1 MRFRCPHT
9 LSFSLVSGMV
19 VYAALSSSLVWNAQ
33 IAHAE
38 TAQSHQQVQS
48 SATRDVLDKEP
59 AGNIVK
65 KEENDYSITYTR
77 TKDVA
82 VKNPFPSMI
91 SDEEIAKAFQ
101 HDSSIQ
107 KYFFTPDSNP
117 AKQIEI
123 ARNNI
128 PQDEPGTYTMYTVV
142 KNYSTSGLFN
152 KLYAQGYQ
160 TRNGLILKD
169 GSIYAGSKSTVTYTM
184 HPYSFEFNGLKLANN
199 ATKQTKIEL
208 QSRDHYLYYKIIFSS
223 KGTHIERLLT
233 NYGDE
238 TNTGGQPFSFFYYDT
253 TPQVSAQ
260 FHFVDDIAYRT
271 QTHQNN
277 ADAPLKERGNTD
289 EHPLLTEEDKQK
301 GFVISALP
309 HYAIRN
315 LSDLGKP
322 IATGLAHFMRNKN
335 NDVKYTVLSFKDD
348 PDAPKV
354 ENGRTTG
361 VFRPTFEQLTST
373 RIPGYVY
380 WDNDIDKPK
389 GGAFQN
395 NNDTKEN
402 PGNHYLSFAY
412 EMKDGKPFKRFDT
425 KHYYVTFRKVPTQ
438 IVVHQFK
445 KDAAT
450 NTTTPLTTGS
460 FDLYQR
466 VGNNDVLIKKNVP
479 LSKDFAKDTAPSFDS
494 VVSAMKAP
502 SALHKEGF
510 YQAHE
515 KLYLQPGSYFLRQT
529 QAGEGTPQLADIPFT
544 VSWQVKDGEKSD
556 LVKEPSTLKIVEI
569 DRDKLKPAPAPK
581 PPAPAPAPEPSPAP
595 SPKPGSD
602 APAPAPKPSIPSTP
616 TPPASDFVPA
626 PAPNRTT
633 NDPARTADTP
643 GTSAPQQA
651 FHRTMPSADVLPHT
665 SDALLT
671 ACIALT
677 TASLVG
683 SGVMIAVIS
692 LYIRKYQ

>member
-1 MRFRCPHT
+1 MDMRLRFSHT

-38 TAQSHQQVQS
+38 AAQSHQQAQS

-107 KYFFTPDSNP
+107 KYFFTSDYDTTHTPML
-117 AKQIEI
+117 IED
-123 ARNNI
+123 NI
-128 PQDEPGTYTMYTVV
+128 LKDEPGTYTIYTVV

-169 GSIYAGSKSTVTYTM
+169 GSVYAGSKATVEYTM
-184 HPYSFEFNGLKLANN
+184 HPYSFEFNGLELAHN
-199 ATKQTKIEL
+199 ATKRTCIEL
-208 QSRDHYLYYKIIFSS
+208 QSRDHLLYYKITFRND
-223 KGTHIERLLT
+223 GALNERVLT

-238 TNTGGQPFSFFYYDT
+238 TNTGGQSFSFFMYDA

-301 GFVISALP
+301 SFVISALP

-361 VFRPTFEQLTST
+361 VFRPTLEQLTST

-389 GGAFQN
+389 GGVFQN
-395 NNDTKEN
+395 NNDTREN

-466 VGNNDVLIKKNVP
+466 VGNNDVLIKKHVP
-479 LSKDFAKDTAPSFDS
+479 LSKDFSKDTAPSFDS
-494 VVSAMKAP
+494 VVSAMKTK
-502 SALHKEGF
+502 SALQKEGF
-510 YQAHE
+510 YQVQD
-515 KLYLQPGSYFLRQT
+515 KLYLQPGSYLLRQT
-529 QAGEGTPQLADIPFT
+529 QAGDGAPQLADIPFT

-569 DRDKLKPAPAPK
+569 DRDKLKPVPAPK
-581 PPAPAPAPEPSPAP
+581 PPAPAPTPEPSPAP
-595 SPKPGSD
+595 SPKPGSEI
-602 APAPAPKPSIPSTP
+602 PLPTPKPPI
-616 TPPASDFVPA
+616 PPASTPSAPEFVPA
-626 PAPNRTT
+626 PQRPTT
-633 NDPARTADTP
+633 DPVPTSDTP
-643 GTSAPQQA
+643 DESTPQQSL
-651 FHRTMPSADVLPHT
+651 HHPRLSTDVLPHT
-665 SDALLT
+665 SDALL
-671 ACIALT
+671 ASCIALT

-683 SGVMIAVIS
+683 SGVMIAAIS

>member
-1 MRFRCPHT
+1 MKLRFSHT

-19 VYAALSSSLVWNAQ
+19 VCAALSSSLVWNAQ
-33 IAHAE
+33 TAHAQTTE
-38 TAQSHQQVQS
+38 LHPQAQS

-107 KYFFTPDSNP
+107 KYFFTSDYDTTHTPML
-117 AKQIEI
+117 IED
-123 ARNNI
+123 NI
-128 PQDEPGTYTMYTVV
+128 LKDEPGTYTIYTVV

-169 GSIYAGSKSTVTYTM
+169 GSVYAGSKATVEYTM
-184 HPYSFEFNGLKLANN
+184 HPYSFEFNGLELAHN
-199 ATKQTKIEL
+199 ATKRTCIEL
-208 QSRDHYLYYKIIFSS
+208 QSRDHLLYYKITFRND
-223 KGTHIERLLT
+223 GALNERVLT

-238 TNTGGQPFSFFYYDT
+238 TNTGGQSFSFFMYDA

-301 GFVISALP
+301 SFVISALP

-361 VFRPTFEQLTST
+361 VFRPTLEQLTST

-389 GGAFQN
+389 GGVFQN
-395 NNDTKEN
+395 NNDTREN

-466 VGNNDVLIKKNVP
+466 VGNNDVLIKKHVP
-479 LSKDFAKDTAPSFDS
+479 LSKDFSKDTAPSFDS
-494 VVSAMKAP
+494 VVSAMKTK
-502 SALHKEGF
+502 SALQKEGF
-510 YQAHE
+510 YQVQD
-515 KLYLQPGSYFLRQT
+515 KLYLQPGSYLLRQT
-529 QAGEGTPQLADIPFT
+529 QAGDGAPQLADIPFT

-569 DRDKLKPAPAPK
+569 DRDKLKPVPAPK
-581 PPAPAPAPEPSPAP
+581 PPAPAPTPEPSPAP
-595 SPKPGSD
+595 SLKPGSEI
-602 APAPAPKPSIPSTP
+602 PLPTPKPPI
-616 TPPASDFVPA
+616 PPASTPSAPEFVPA
-626 PAPNRTT
+626 PQRPTT
-633 NDPARTADTP
+633 DPVPTSDTP
-643 GTSAPQQA
+643 DESTPQQSL
-651 FHRTMPSADVLPHT
+651 HHPRLSADVLPHT

>member
-1 MRFRCPHT
+1 MKLRFSHT

-19 VYAALSSSLVWNAQ
+19 VCAALSSSLVWNAQ
-33 IAHAE
+33 TAHAQTTE
-38 TAQSHQQVQS
+38 LHPQAQS

-107 KYFFTPDSNP
+107 KYFFTSDYDTTHTPML
-117 AKQIEI
+117 IED
-123 ARNNI
+123 NI
-128 PQDEPGTYTMYTVV
+128 LKDEPGTYTIYTVV

-169 GSIYAGSKSTVTYTM
+169 GSVYAGSKATVEYTM
-184 HPYSFEFNGLKLANN
+184 HPYSFEFNGLELAHN
-199 ATKQTKIEL
+199 ATKRTCIEL
-208 QSRDHYLYYKIIFSS
+208 QSRDHLLYYKITFRND
-223 KGTHIERLLT
+223 GALNERVLT

-238 TNTGGQPFSFFYYDT
+238 TNTGGQSFSFFMYDA

-301 GFVISALP
+301 SFVISALP

-361 VFRPTFEQLTST
+361 VFRPTLEQLTST

-389 GGAFQN
+389 GGVFQN
-395 NNDTKEN
+395 NNDTREN

-466 VGNNDVLIKKNVP
+466 VGNNDVLIKKHVP
-479 LSKDFAKDTAPSFDS
+479 LSKDFSKDTAPSFDS
-494 VVSAMKAP
+494 VVSAMKTK
-502 SALHKEGF
+502 SALQKEGF
-510 YQAHE
+510 YQVQD
-515 KLYLQPGSYFLRQT
+515 KLYLQPGSYLLRQT
-529 QAGEGTPQLADIPFT
+529 QAGDGAPQLADIPFT

-569 DRDKLKPAPAPK
+569 DRDKLKPVPAPK
-581 PPAPAPAPEPSPAP
+581 PPAPAPTPEPSPAP
-595 SPKPGSD
+595 SPKPGSEI
-602 APAPAPKPSIPSTP
+602 PLPTPKPPI
-616 TPPASDFVPA
+616 PPASTPSAPEFVPA
-626 PAPNRTT
+626 PQRPTT
-633 NDPARTADTP
+633 DPVPTSDTP
-643 GTSAPQQA
+643 DESTPQQA

>member
-1 MRFRCPHT
+1 MKLRFSHT

-19 VYAALSSSLVWNAQ
+19 VCAALSSSLVWNAQ
-33 IAHAE
+33 TAHAQTTE
-38 TAQSHQQVQS
+38 LHPQAQS

-107 KYFFTPDSNP
+107 KYFFTSDYDTTHTPML
-117 AKQIEI
+117 IED
-123 ARNNI
+123 NI
-128 PQDEPGTYTMYTVV
+128 LKDEPGTYTIYTVV

-169 GSIYAGSKSTVTYTM
+169 GSVYAGSKATVEYTM
-184 HPYSFEFNGLKLANN
+184 HPYSFEFNGLELAHN
-199 ATKQTKIEL
+199 ATKRTCIEL
-208 QSRDHYLYYKIIFSS
+208 QSRDHLLYYKITFRND
-223 KGTHIERLLT
+223 GALNERVLT

-238 TNTGGQPFSFFYYDT
+238 TNTGGQSFSFFMYDA

-301 GFVISALP
+301 SFVISALP

-361 VFRPTFEQLTST
+361 VFRPTLEQLTST

-389 GGAFQN
+389 GGVFQN
-395 NNDTKEN
+395 NNDTREN

-466 VGNNDVLIKKNVP
+466 VGNNDVLIKKHVP
-479 LSKDFAKDTAPSFDS
+479 LSKDFSKDTAPSFDS
-494 VVSAMKAP
+494 VVSAMKTK
-502 SALHKEGF
+502 SALQKEGF
-510 YQAHE
+510 YQVQD
-515 KLYLQPGSYFLRQT
+515 KLYLQPGSYLLRQT
-529 QAGEGTPQLADIPFT
+529 QAGDGAPQLADIPFT

-569 DRDKLKPAPAPK
+569 DRDKLKPVPAPK
-581 PPAPAPAPEPSPAP
+581 PPAPAPTPEPSPAP
-595 SPKPGSD
+595 SPKPGSEI
-602 APAPAPKPSIPSTP
+602 PLPTPKPPI
-616 TPPASDFVPA
+616 PPASTPSAPEFVPA
-626 PAPNRTT
+626 PQRPTT
-633 NDPARTADTP
+633 DPVPTSDTP
-643 GTSAPQQA
+643 DESTPQQTL
-651 FHRTMPSADVLPHT
+651 HHPRLSTDVLPHT
-665 SDALLT
+665 SDALL
-671 ACIALT
+671 ASCIALT

-683 SGVMIAVIS
+683 SCVMIAAVS
-692 LYIRKYQ
+692 LYIRKRQ

>member
-1 MRFRCPHT
+1 M
-9 LSFSLVSGMV
+9 
-19 VYAALSSSLVWNAQ
+19 
-33 IAHAE
+33 
-38 TAQSHQQVQS
+38 
-48 SATRDVLDKEP
+48 
-59 AGNIVK
+59 
-65 KEENDYSITYTR
+65 
-77 TKDVA
+77 
-82 VKNPFPSMI
+82 
-91 SDEEIAKAFQ
+91 
-101 HDSSIQ
+101 
-107 KYFFTPDSNP
+107 
-117 AKQIEI
+117 
-123 ARNNI
+123 
-128 PQDEPGTYTMYTVV
+128 
-142 KNYSTSGLFN
+142 
-152 KLYAQGYQ
+152 
-160 TRNGLILKD
+160 
-169 GSIYAGSKSTVTYTM
+169 
-184 HPYSFEFNGLKLANN
+184 
-199 ATKQTKIEL
+199 
-208 QSRDHYLYYKIIFSS
+208 
-223 KGTHIERLLT
+223 
-233 NYGDE
+233 
-238 TNTGGQPFSFFYYDT
+238 
-253 TPQVSAQ
+253 
-260 FHFVDDIAYRT
+260 DDIAYRT

-277 ADAPLKERGNTD
+277 AYAPLKERGNTD

-361 VFRPTFEQLTST
+361 VFRPTLEQLTST

-389 GGAFQN
+389 GGVFQN
-395 NNDTKEN
+395 NNDTREN

-466 VGNNDVLIKKNVP
+466 VGNNDVLIKKHVP
-479 LSKDFAKDTAPSFDS
+479 LSKDFSKDTAPSFDS
-494 VVSAMKAP
+494 VVSAMKTK
-502 SALHKEGF
+502 SALQKEGF
-510 YQAHE
+510 YQVQD
-515 KLYLQPGSYFLRQT
+515 KLYLQPGSYLLRQT
-529 QAGEGTPQLADIPFT
+529 QAGDGAPQLADIPFT

-569 DRDKLKPAPAPK
+569 DRDKLKPVPAPK
-581 PPAPAPAPEPSPAP
+581 PPAPAPTPEPSPAP
-595 SPKPGSD
+595 SPKPGSEI
-602 APAPAPKPSIPSTP
+602 PLPTPKPPI
-616 TPPASDFVPA
+616 PPASTPSAPEFVPA
-626 PAPNRTT
+626 PQRPTT
-633 NDPARTADTP
+633 DPVPTSDTP
-643 GTSAPQQA
+643 DESTPQQSL
-651 FHRTMPSADVLPHT
+651 HHPRLSADVLPHT

-683 SGVMIAVIS
+683 SGGMIAVIS

>member
-1 MRFRCPHT
+1 MKLRFSHT

-19 VYAALSSSLVWNAQ
+19 VCAALSSSLVWNAQ
-33 IAHAE
+33 TAHAQTTE
-38 TAQSHQQVQS
+38 LHPQAQS

-91 SDEEIAKAFQ
+91 SDEEIDKAFQ

-107 KYFFTPDSNP
+107 KYFFTSDYDTTHTPML
-117 AKQIEI
+117 IED
-123 ARNNI
+123 NI
-128 PQDEPGTYTMYTVV
+128 LKDEPGTYTIYTVV

-169 GSIYAGSKSTVTYTM
+169 GSVYAGSKATVEYTM
-184 HPYSFEFNGLKLANN
+184 HPYSFEFNGLELAHN
-199 ATKQTKIEL
+199 ATKRTCIEL
-208 QSRDHYLYYKIIFSS
+208 QSRDHLLYYKITFRND
-223 KGTHIERLLT
+223 GALNERVLT

-238 TNTGGQPFSFFYYDT
+238 TNTGGQSFSFFMYDA

-301 GFVISALP
+301 SFVISALP

-361 VFRPTFEQLTST
+361 VFRPTLEQLTST

-389 GGAFQN
+389 GGVFQN
-395 NNDTKEN
+395 NNDTREN

-466 VGNNDVLIKKNVP
+466 VGNNDVLIKKHVP
-479 LSKDFAKDTAPSFDS
+479 LSKDFSKDTAPSFDS
-494 VVSAMKAP
+494 VVSAMKTK
-502 SALHKEGF
+502 SALQKEGF
-510 YQAHE
+510 YQVQD
-515 KLYLQPGSYFLRQT
+515 KLYLQPGSYLLRQT
-529 QAGEGTPQLADIPFT
+529 QAGDGAPQLADIPFT

-569 DRDKLKPAPAPK
+569 DRNKLKPAPAPK
-581 PPAPAPAPEPSPAP
+581 PPAPTPAPEPSPAP
-595 SPKPGSD
+595 SPKPG
-602 APAPAPKPSIPSTP
+602 PETPVPTP
-616 TPPASDFVPA
+616 TPPAPPTPTPSAPEFVPA
-626 PAPNRTT
+626 PQRPTT
-633 NDPARTADTP
+633 DSVSTSDTP
-643 GTSAPQQA
+643 DEFTPQQSL
-651 FHRTMPSADVLPHT
+651 HRPRPSTDVLPHT
-665 SDALLT
+665 SDALL
-671 ACIALT
+671 ASCIALT

-683 SGVMIAVIS
+683 SCVMIAAVS
-692 LYIRKYQ
+692 LYIRKRQ

>member
-1 MRFRCPHT
+1 MKLRFSHT

-19 VYAALSSSLVWNAQ
+19 VCAALSSSLVWNAQ
-33 IAHAE
+33 TAHAQTTE
-38 TAQSHQQVQS
+38 LHPQAQS

-107 KYFFTPDSNP
+107 KYFFTSDYDTTHTPML
-117 AKQIEI
+117 IED
-123 ARNNI
+123 NI
-128 PQDEPGTYTMYTVV
+128 LKDEPGTYTIYTVV

-169 GSIYAGSKSTVTYTM
+169 GSVYAGSKATVEYTM
-184 HPYSFEFNGLKLANN
+184 HPYSFEFNGLELAHN
-199 ATKQTKIEL
+199 ATKRTCIEL
-208 QSRDHYLYYKIIFSS
+208 QSRDHLLYYKITFRND
-223 KGTHIERLLT
+223 GALNERVLT

-238 TNTGGQPFSFFYYDT
+238 TNTGGQSFSFFMYDA

-260 FHFVDDIAYRT
+260 FHFVDDIVYRT

-301 GFVISALP
+301 SFVISALP

-361 VFRPTFEQLTST
+361 VFRPTLEQLTST

-389 GGAFQN
+389 GGVFQN
-395 NNDTKEN
+395 NNDTREN

-466 VGNNDVLIKKNVP
+466 VGNNDVLIKKHVP
-479 LSKDFAKDTAPSFDS
+479 LSKDFSKDTAPSFDS
-494 VVSAMKAP
+494 VVSAMKTK
-502 SALHKEGF
+502 SALQKEGF
-510 YQAHE
+510 YQVQD
-515 KLYLQPGSYFLRQT
+515 KLYLQPGSYLLRQT
-529 QAGEGTPQLADIPFT
+529 QAGDGAPQLADIPFT

-569 DRDKLKPAPAPK
+569 DRDKLKPVPAPK
-581 PPAPAPAPEPSPAP
+581 PPAPAPTPEPSPAP
-595 SPKPGSD
+595 SPKPGSEI
-602 APAPAPKPSIPSTP
+602 PLPTPKPPI
-616 TPPASDFVPA
+616 PPASTPSAPEFVPA
-626 PAPNRTT
+626 PQRPTT
-633 NDPARTADTP
+633 DPVPTSDTP
-643 GTSAPQQA
+643 DESTPQQSL
-651 FHRTMPSADVLPHT
+651 HHPRLSTDVLPHT
-665 SDALLT
+665 SDALL
-671 ACIALT
+671 ASCIALT

-683 SGVMIAVIS
+683 SCVMIAAVS
-692 LYIRKYQ
+692 LYIRKRQ

>member
-1 MRFRCPHT
+1 MKLRFSHT

-33 IAHAE
+33 TAHAQTTE
-38 TAQSHQQVQS
+38 LHPQAQS

-107 KYFFTPDSNP
+107 KYFFTSDYDTTHTPML
-117 AKQIEI
+117 IED
-123 ARNNI
+123 NI
-128 PQDEPGTYTMYTVV
+128 LKDEPGTYTIYTVV

-169 GSIYAGSKSTVTYTM
+169 GSVYAGSKATVEYTM
-184 HPYSFEFNGLKLANN
+184 HPYSFEFNGLELAHN
-199 ATKQTKIEL
+199 ATKRTCIEL
-208 QSRDHYLYYKIIFSS
+208 QSRDHLLYYKITFRND
-223 KGTHIERLLT
+223 GALNERVLT

-238 TNTGGQPFSFFYYDT
+238 TNTGGQSFSFFMYDA

-301 GFVISALP
+301 SFVISALP

-361 VFRPTFEQLTST
+361 VFRPTLEQLTST

-389 GGAFQN
+389 GGVFQN
-395 NNDTKEN
+395 NNDTREN

-466 VGNNDVLIKKNVP
+466 VGNNDVLIKKHVP
-479 LSKDFAKDTAPSFDS
+479 LSKDFSKDTAPSFDS
-494 VVSAMKAP
+494 VVSAMKTK
-502 SALHKEGF
+502 SALQKEGF
-510 YQAHE
+510 YQVQD
-515 KLYLQPGSYFLRQT
+515 KLYLQPGSYLLRQT
-529 QAGEGTPQLADIPFT
+529 QAGDGAPQLADIPFT

-569 DRDKLKPAPAPK
+569 DRDKLKPVPAPK
-581 PPAPAPAPEPSPAP
+581 PPAPAPTPEPSPAP
-595 SPKPGSD
+595 SPKPGSEI
-602 APAPAPKPSIPSTP
+602 PLPTPKPPI
-616 TPPASDFVPA
+616 PPASTPSAPEFVPA
-626 PAPNRTT
+626 PQRPTT
-633 NDPARTADTP
+633 DPVPTSDTP
-643 GTSAPQQA
+643 DESTPQQSL
-651 FHRTMPSADVLPHT
+651 HHPRLSTDVLPHT
-665 SDALLT
+665 SDALL
-671 ACIALT
+671 ASCIALT

-683 SGVMIAVIS
+683 SCVMIAAVS
-692 LYIRKYQ
+692 LYIRKRQ

>member
-1 MRFRCPHT
+1 MGLRFSHT
-9 LSFSLVSGMV
+9 LSFSLVFGMV
-19 VYAALSSSLVWNAQ
+19 VCAALSSSLSWNAQ
-33 IAHAE
+33 AAHAE
-38 TAQSHQQVQS
+38 TSQLHQQAQSS
-48 SATRDVLDKEP
+48 TTREVFDKEP
-59 AGNIVK
+59 VNNLVK

-91 SDEEIAKAFQ
+91 SDEEIAKAFK
-101 HDSSIQ
+101 HDNSLQ

-315 LSDLGKP
+315 VSDLSKP
-322 IATGLAHFMRNKN
+322 VTTGLARFMRNTN

-361 VFRPTFEQLTST
+361 VFRPTLEQLTST
-373 RIPGYVY
+373 RIPGYTY

-395 NNDTKEN
+395 NDDTKEI

-412 EMKDGKPFKRFDT
+412 EMKDGKPVKRLDT
-425 KHYYVTFRKVPTQ
+425 KYYYVTFRKIPTQ
-438 IVVHQFK
+438 LVVHQFK
-445 KDAAT
+445 KNSQTQAII
-450 NTTTPLTTGS
+450 PLTTGS

-466 VGNNDVLIKKNVP
+466 VGNNDVLIKKNVS
-479 LSKDFAKDTAPSFDS
+479 LSKDFSKDTAPSFDS
-494 VVSAMKAP
+494 VVSAMKTT
-502 SALHKEGF
+502 SALQKEGF
-510 YQAHE
+510 YQVQD
-515 KLYLQPGSYFLRQT
+515 KLYLQPGSYLLRQT

-569 DRDKLKPAPAPK
+569 DRDKLKPTPAPK

-595 SPKPGSD
+595 SPKPGSET
-602 APAPAPKPSIPSTP
+602 PVPTPKPPIPPTSTP
-616 TPPASDFVPA
+616 SAPEFVPA
-626 PAPNRTT
+626 PQPPTTEHAPTS
-633 NDPARTADTP
+633 DTP
-643 GTSAPQQA
+643 DEFTPQQSL
-651 FHRTMPSADVLPHT
+651 HRPRPSTDVLPHT
-665 SDALLT
+665 SDALL
-671 ACIALT
+671 ASCIALT

-683 SGVMIAVIS
+683 SCVMIAAVS
-692 LYIRKYQ
+692 LYIRKRQ

>member
-1 MRFRCPHT
+1 MRLRFSHT

-38 TAQSHQQVQS
+38 AAQSHQQAQS

-107 KYFFTPDSNP
+107 KYFFTSDYDTTHTPML
-117 AKQIEI
+117 IED
-123 ARNNI
+123 NI
-128 PQDEPGTYTMYTVV
+128 LKDEPGTYTIYTVV

-169 GSIYAGSKSTVTYTM
+169 GSVYAGSKATVEYTM
-184 HPYSFEFNGLKLANN
+184 HPYSFEFNGLELAHN
-199 ATKQTKIEL
+199 ATKRTCIEL
-208 QSRDHYLYYKIIFSS
+208 QSRDHLLYYKITFRND
-223 KGTHIERLLT
+223 GALNERVLT

-238 TNTGGQPFSFFYYDT
+238 TNTGGQSFSFFMYDA

-301 GFVISALP
+301 SFVISALP

-361 VFRPTFEQLTST
+361 VFRPTLEQLTST

-389 GGAFQN
+389 GGVFQN
-395 NNDTKEN
+395 NNDTREN

-466 VGNNDVLIKKNVP
+466 VGNNDVLIKKHVP
-479 LSKDFAKDTAPSFDS
+479 LSKDFSKDTAPSFDS
-494 VVSAMKAP
+494 VVSAMKTK
-502 SALHKEGF
+502 SALQKEGF
-510 YQAHE
+510 YQVQD
-515 KLYLQPGSYFLRQT
+515 KLYLQPGSYLLRQT
-529 QAGEGTPQLADIPFT
+529 QAGDGAPQLADIPFT

-569 DRDKLKPAPAPK
+569 DRDKLKPVPAPK
-581 PPAPAPAPEPSPAP
+581 PPAPAPTPEPSPAP
-595 SPKPGSD
+595 SPKPGSEI
-602 APAPAPKPSIPSTP
+602 PLPTPKPPI
-616 TPPASDFVPA
+616 PPASTPSAPEFVPA
-626 PAPNRTT
+626 PQRPTT
-633 NDPARTADTP
+633 DPVPTSDTP
-643 GTSAPQQA
+643 DESTPQQSL
-651 FHRTMPSADVLPHT
+651 HHPRLSTDVLPHT
-665 SDALLT
+665 SDALL
-671 ACIALT
+671 ASCIALT

-683 SGVMIAVIS
+683 SGVMIAAIS

>member
-1 MRFRCPHT
+1 MNMKLRFSHT

-19 VYAALSSSLVWNAQ
+19 VCAALSSSLVWNAQ
-33 IAHAE
+33 TAHAQTTE
-38 TAQSHQQVQS
+38 LHPQAQS

-107 KYFFTPDSNP
+107 KYFFTSDYDTTHTPML
-117 AKQIEI
+117 IED
-123 ARNNI
+123 NI
-128 PQDEPGTYTMYTVV
+128 LKDEPGTYTIYTVV

-169 GSIYAGSKSTVTYTM
+169 GSVYAGSKATVEYTM
-184 HPYSFEFNGLKLANN
+184 HPYSFEFNGLELAHN
-199 ATKQTKIEL
+199 ATKRTCIEL
-208 QSRDHYLYYKIIFSS
+208 QSRDHLLYYKITFRND
-223 KGTHIERLLT
+223 GALNERVLT

-238 TNTGGQPFSFFYYDT
+238 TNTGGQSFSFFMYDA

-301 GFVISALP
+301 SFVISALP

-361 VFRPTFEQLTST
+361 VFRPTLEQLTST

-389 GGAFQN
+389 GGVFQN
-395 NNDTKEN
+395 NNDTREN

-466 VGNNDVLIKKNVP
+466 VGNNDVLIKKHVP
-479 LSKDFAKDTAPSFDS
+479 LSKDFSKDTAPSFDS
-494 VVSAMKAP
+494 VVSAMKTK
-502 SALHKEGF
+502 SALQKEGF
-510 YQAHE
+510 YQVQD
-515 KLYLQPGSYFLRQT
+515 KLYLQPGSYLLRQT
-529 QAGEGTPQLADIPFT
+529 QAGDGAPQLADIPFT

-569 DRDKLKPAPAPK
+569 DRDKLKPVPAPK
-581 PPAPAPAPEPSPAP
+581 PPAPAPTPEPSPAP
-595 SPKPGSD
+595 SPKPGSEI
-602 APAPAPKPSIPSTP
+602 PLPTPKPPI
-616 TPPASDFVPA
+616 PPASTPSAPEFVPA
-626 PAPNRTT
+626 PQRPTT
-633 NDPARTADTP
+633 DPVPTSDTP
-643 GTSAPQQA
+643 DESTPQQA

>member
-1 MRFRCPHT
+1 MKLRFSHT

-19 VYAALSSSLVWNAQ
+19 VCAALSSSLVWNAQ
-33 IAHAE
+33 TAHAQTTE
-38 TAQSHQQVQS
+38 LHPQAQS

-107 KYFFTPDSNP
+107 KYFFTSDYDTTHTPML
-117 AKQIEI
+117 IED
-123 ARNNI
+123 NI
-128 PQDEPGTYTMYTVV
+128 LKDEPGTYTIYTVV

-169 GSIYAGSKSTVTYTM
+169 GSVYAGSKATVEYTM
-184 HPYSFEFNGLKLANN
+184 HPYSFEFNGLELAHN
-199 ATKQTKIEL
+199 ATKRTCIEL
-208 QSRDHYLYYKIIFSS
+208 QSRDHLLYYKITFRND
-223 KGTHIERLLT
+223 GALNERVLT

-238 TNTGGQPFSFFYYDT
+238 TNTGGQSFSFFMYDA

-301 GFVISALP
+301 SFVISALP

-361 VFRPTFEQLTST
+361 VFRPTLEQLTST

-389 GGAFQN
+389 GGVFQN
-395 NNDTKEN
+395 NNDTREN

-466 VGNNDVLIKKNVP
+466 VGNNDVLIKKHVP
-479 LSKDFAKDTAPSFDS
+479 LSKDFSKDTAPSFDS
-494 VVSAMKAP
+494 VVSAMKTK
-502 SALHKEGF
+502 SALQKEGF
-510 YQAHE
+510 YQVQD
-515 KLYLQPGSYFLRQT
+515 KLYLQPGSYLLRQT
-529 QAGEGTPQLADIPFT
+529 QAGDGAPQLADIPFT

-569 DRDKLKPAPAPK
+569 DRDKLKPVPAPK
-581 PPAPAPAPEPSPAP
+581 PPAPAPTPEPSPAP
-595 SPKPGSD
+595 SPKPGSEI
-602 APAPAPKPSIPSTP
+602 PLPTPKPPISPASTP
-616 TPPASDFVPA
+616 SAPEFVPA
-626 PAPNRTT
+626 PQRPTT
-633 NDPARTADTP
+633 DPVPTSDTP
-643 GTSAPQQA
+643 DESTPQQSL
-651 FHRTMPSADVLPHT
+651 HHPRLSTDVLPHT
-665 SDALLT
+665 SDALL
-671 ACIALT
+671 ASCIALT

-683 SGVMIAVIS
+683 SCVMIAAVS
-692 LYIRKYQ
+692 LYIRKRQ

>member
-1 MRFRCPHT
+1 MKLRFSHT

-19 VYAALSSSLVWNAQ
+19 VCAALSSSLVWNAQ
-33 IAHAE
+33 TAHAQTTE
-38 TAQSHQQVQS
+38 LHPQAQS

-107 KYFFTPDSNP
+107 KYFFTSDYDTTHTPML
-117 AKQIEI
+117 IED
-123 ARNNI
+123 NI
-128 PQDEPGTYTMYTVV
+128 LKDEPGTYTIYTVV

-160 TRNGLILKD
+160 TRNGIVLKD
-169 GSIYAGSKSTVTYTM
+169 GSIYAGSKSTVAYTM
-184 HPYSFEFNGLKLANN
+184 HPYSFEFNGLELANN
-199 ATKQTKIEL
+199 ATKRTCIEL
-208 QSRDHYLYYKIIFSS
+208 QSRDHLLYYKITFRND
-223 KGTHIERLLT
+223 GALNERVLT

-238 TNTGGQPFSFFYYDT
+238 TNTGGQSFSFFMYDA

-361 VFRPTFEQLTST
+361 VFRPTLEQLTST

-389 GGAFQN
+389 GGVFQN
-395 NNDTKEN
+395 NNDTREN

-479 LSKDFAKDTAPSFDS
+479 LSKDFSKDTAPSFDS
-494 VVSAMKAP
+494 VVSAMKTK
-502 SALHKEGF
+502 SALQKEGF
-510 YQAHE
+510 YQVQD
-515 KLYLQPGSYFLRQT
+515 KLYLQPGSYLLRQT

-569 DRDKLKPAPAPK
+569 DRNKLKPAPAPK
-581 PPAPAPAPEPSPAP
+581 PPAPTPAPEPSPAP
-595 SPKPGSD
+595 SPKPG
-602 APAPAPKPSIPSTP
+602 PETPVPTP
-616 TPPASDFVPA
+616 TPPVPPTPTPSAPEFVPA
-626 PAPNRTT
+626 PQRPTT
-633 NDPARTADTP
+633 DSVSTSDTP
-643 GTSAPQQA
+643 DEFTPQQSL
-651 FHRTMPSADVLPHT
+651 HRPRPSTDVLPHT
-665 SDALLT
+665 SDALL
-671 ACIALT
+671 ASCIALT

-683 SGVMIAVIS
+683 SCVMIAAVS
-692 LYIRKYQ
+692 LYIRKRQ

>member
-1 MRFRCPHT
+1 MKLRFSHT

-19 VYAALSSSLVWNAQ
+19 VCAALSSSLVWNAQ
-33 IAHAE
+33 TAHAQTTE
-38 TAQSHQQVQS
+38 LHPQAQS
-48 SATRDVLDKEP
+48 SANRDVLDKEP

-107 KYFFTPDSNP
+107 KYFFTSDYDTTHTPML
-117 AKQIEI
+117 IED
-123 ARNNI
+123 NI
-128 PQDEPGTYTMYTVV
+128 LKDEPGTYTIYTVV

-169 GSIYAGSKSTVTYTM
+169 GSVYAGSKATVEYTM
-184 HPYSFEFNGLKLANN
+184 HPYSFEFNGLELAHN
-199 ATKQTKIEL
+199 ATKRTCIEL
-208 QSRDHYLYYKIIFSS
+208 QSRDHLLYYKITFRND
-223 KGTHIERLLT
+223 GALNERVLT

-238 TNTGGQPFSFFYYDT
+238 TNTGGQSFSFFMYDA

-301 GFVISALP
+301 SFVISALP

-361 VFRPTFEQLTST
+361 VFRPTLEQLTST

-389 GGAFQN
+389 GGVFQN
-395 NNDTKEN
+395 NNDTREN

-466 VGNNDVLIKKNVP
+466 VGNNDVLIKKHVP
-479 LSKDFAKDTAPSFDS
+479 LSKDFSKDTAPSFDS
-494 VVSAMKAP
+494 VVSAMKTK
-502 SALHKEGF
+502 SALQKEGF
-510 YQAHE
+510 YQVQD
-515 KLYLQPGSYFLRQT
+515 KLYLQPGSYLLRQT
-529 QAGEGTPQLADIPFT
+529 QAGDGAPQLADIPFT

-569 DRDKLKPAPAPK
+569 DRDKLKPVPAPK
-581 PPAPAPAPEPSPAP
+581 PPAPAPTPEPSPAP
-595 SPKPGSD
+595 SPKPGSEI
-602 APAPAPKPSIPSTP
+602 PLPTPKPPI
-616 TPPASDFVPA
+616 PPASTPSAPEFVPA
-626 PAPNRTT
+626 PQRPTT
-633 NDPARTADTP
+633 DPVPTSDTP
-643 GTSAPQQA
+643 DESTPQQSL
-651 FHRTMPSADVLPHT
+651 HHPRLSTDVLPHT
-665 SDALLT
+665 SDALL
-671 ACIALT
+671 ASCIALT

-683 SGVMIAVIS
+683 SCVMIAAVS
-692 LYIRKYQ
+692 LYIRKRQ

>member
-1 MRFRCPHT
+1 MKLRFSHT

-19 VYAALSSSLVWNAQ
+19 VCAALSSSLVWNAQ
-33 IAHAE
+33 TAHAQTTE
-38 TAQSHQQVQS
+38 LHPQAQS

-107 KYFFTPDSNP
+107 KYFFTSDYDTTHTPML
-117 AKQIEI
+117 IED
-123 ARNNI
+123 NI
-128 PQDEPGTYTMYTVV
+128 LKDEPGTYTIYTVV

-169 GSIYAGSKSTVTYTM
+169 GSVYAGSKATVEYTM
-184 HPYSFEFNGLKLANN
+184 HPYSFEFNGLELAHN
-199 ATKQTKIEL
+199 ATKRTCIEL
-208 QSRDHYLYYKIIFSS
+208 QSRDHLLYYKITFRND
-223 KGTHIERLLT
+223 GALNERVLT

-238 TNTGGQPFSFFYYDT
+238 TNTGGQSFSFFMYDA

-301 GFVISALP
+301 SFVISALP

-361 VFRPTFEQLTST
+361 VFRPTLEQLTST

-389 GGAFQN
+389 GGVFQN
-395 NNDTKEN
+395 NNDTREN

-466 VGNNDVLIKKNVP
+466 VGNNDVLIKKHVP
-479 LSKDFAKDTAPSFDS
+479 LSKDFSKDTAPSFDS
-494 VVSAMKAP
+494 VVSAMKTK
-502 SALHKEGF
+502 SALQKEGF
-510 YQAHE
+510 YQVQD
-515 KLYLQPGSYFLRQT
+515 KLYLQPGSYLLRQT
-529 QAGEGTPQLADIPFT
+529 QAGDGAPQLADIPFT

-569 DRDKLKPAPAPK
+569 DRDKLKPVPAPK
-581 PPAPAPAPEPSPAP
+581 PPAPALTPEPSPAP
-595 SPKPGSD
+595 SPKPGSEI
-602 APAPAPKPSIPSTP
+602 PLPTPKPPI
-616 TPPASDFVPA
+616 PPASTPSAPEFVPA
-626 PAPNRTT
+626 PQRPTT
-633 NDPARTADTP
+633 DPVPTSDTP
-643 GTSAPQQA
+643 DESTPQQSL
-651 FHRTMPSADVLPHT
+651 HHPRLSTDVLPHT
-665 SDALLT
+665 SDALL
-671 ACIALT
+671 ASCIALT

-683 SGVMIAVIS
+683 SCVMIAAVS
-692 LYIRKYQ
+692 LYIRKRQ

>member
-1 MRFRCPHT
+1 MRLRFSHT

-19 VYAALSSSLVWNAQ
+19 VCAALSSSLVWNAQ
-33 IAHAE
+33 TAHAQTTE
-38 TAQSHQQVQS
+38 LHPQAQS

-107 KYFFTPDSNP
+107 KYFFTSDYDTTHTPML
-117 AKQIEI
+117 IED
-123 ARNNI
+123 NI
-128 PQDEPGTYTMYTVV
+128 LKDEPGTYTIYTVV

-160 TRNGLILKD
+160 TRNGIVLKD
-169 GSIYAGSKSTVTYTM
+169 GSIYAGSKSTVAYTM
-184 HPYSFEFNGLKLANN
+184 HPYSFEFNGLELANN
-199 ATKQTKIEL
+199 ATKRTCIEL
-208 QSRDHYLYYKIIFSS
+208 QSRDHLLYYKITFRND
-223 KGTHIERLLT
+223 GALNERVLT

-238 TNTGGQPFSFFYYDT
+238 TNTGGQSFSFFMYDA

-361 VFRPTFEQLTST
+361 VFRPTLEQLTST

-389 GGAFQN
+389 GGVFQN
-395 NNDTKEN
+395 NNDTREN

-479 LSKDFAKDTAPSFDS
+479 LSKDFSKDTAPSFDS
-494 VVSAMKAP
+494 VVSAMKTK
-502 SALHKEGF
+502 SALQKEGF
-510 YQAHE
+510 YQVQD
-515 KLYLQPGSYFLRQT
+515 KLYLQPGSYLLRQT

-569 DRDKLKPAPAPK
+569 DRNKLKPAPAPK
-581 PPAPAPAPEPSPAP
+581 PPAPTPAPEPSPAP
-595 SPKPGSD
+595 SPKPG
-602 APAPAPKPSIPSTP
+602 PETPVPTP
-616 TPPASDFVPA
+616 TPPVPPTPTPSAPEFVPA
-626 PAPNRTT
+626 PQRPTT
-633 NDPARTADTP
+633 DSVSTSDTP
-643 GTSAPQQA
+643 DEFTPQQSL
-651 FHRTMPSADVLPHT
+651 HRPRPSTDVLPHT
-665 SDALLT
+665 SDALL
-671 ACIALT
+671 ASCIALT

-683 SGVMIAVIS
+683 SCVMIAAVS
-692 LYIRKYQ
+692 LYIRKRQ

>member
-1 MRFRCPHT
+1 MKLRFSHT

-19 VYAALSSSLVWNAQ
+19 VCAALSSSLVWNAQ
-33 IAHAE
+33 TAHAQTTE
-38 TAQSHQQVQS
+38 LHPQAQS

-107 KYFFTPDSNP
+107 KYFFTSDYDTTHTPML
-117 AKQIEI
+117 IED
-123 ARNNI
+123 NI
-128 PQDEPGTYTMYTVV
+128 LKDEPGTYTIYTVV

-169 GSIYAGSKSTVTYTM
+169 GSVYAGSKATVEYTM
-184 HPYSFEFNGLKLANN
+184 HPYSFEFNGLELAHN
-199 ATKQTKIEL
+199 ATKRTCIEL
-208 QSRDHYLYYKIIFSS
+208 QSRDHLLYYKITFRND
-223 KGTHIERLLT
+223 GALNERVLT

-238 TNTGGQPFSFFYYDT
+238 TNTGGQSFSFFMYDA

-301 GFVISALP
+301 SFVISALP

-361 VFRPTFEQLTST
+361 VFRPTLEQLTST

-380 WDNDIDKPK
+380 WDNDIDKSK
-389 GGAFQN
+389 GGVFQN
-395 NNDTKEN
+395 NNDTREN

-466 VGNNDVLIKKNVP
+466 VGNNDVLIKKHVP
-479 LSKDFAKDTAPSFDS
+479 LSKDFSKDTAPSFDS
-494 VVSAMKAP
+494 VVSAMKTK
-502 SALHKEGF
+502 SALQKEGF
-510 YQAHE
+510 YQVQD
-515 KLYLQPGSYFLRQT
+515 KLYLQPGSYLLRQT
-529 QAGEGTPQLADIPFT
+529 QAGDGAPQLADIPFT

-569 DRDKLKPAPAPK
+569 DRDKLKPVPAPK
-581 PPAPAPAPEPSPAP
+581 PPAPAPTPEPSPAP
-595 SPKPGSD
+595 SPKPGSEI
-602 APAPAPKPSIPSTP
+602 PLPTPKPPI
-616 TPPASDFVPA
+616 PPAFTPSAPEFVPA
-626 PAPNRTT
+626 PQRPTT
-633 NDPARTADTP
+633 DPVPTSDTP
-643 GTSAPQQA
+643 DESTPQQSL
-651 FHRTMPSADVLPHT
+651 HHPRLSTDVLPHT
-665 SDALLT
+665 SDALL
-671 ACIALT
+671 ASCIALT

-683 SGVMIAVIS
+683 SCVMIAAVS
-692 LYIRKYQ
+692 LYIRKRQ

>member
-1 MRFRCPHT
+1 MRLRFSHT

-38 TAQSHQQVQS
+38 TAQSHLQAQS

-82 VKNPFPSMI
+82 VKNPFPDVM
-91 SDEEIAKAFQ
+91 SDTEIAKAFQ

-107 KYFFTPDSNP
+107 KYFFTSDYDTTHTPML
-117 AKQIEI
+117 IED
-123 ARNNI
+123 NI
-128 PQDEPGTYTMYTVV
+128 LKDEPGTYTIYTVV

-169 GSIYAGSKSTVTYTM
+169 GSVYAGSKATVEYTM
-184 HPYSFEFNGLKLANN
+184 HPYSFEFNGLELAHN
-199 ATKQTKIEL
+199 ATKRTCIEL
-208 QSRDHYLYYKIIFSS
+208 QSRDHLLYYKITFRND
-223 KGTHIERLLT
+223 GALNERVLT

-238 TNTGGQPFSFFYYDT
+238 TNTGGQSFSFFMYDA

-301 GFVISALP
+301 SFVISALP

-361 VFRPTFEQLTST
+361 VFRPTLEQLTST

-389 GGAFQN
+389 GGVFQN
-395 NNDTKEN
+395 NNDTREN

-466 VGNNDVLIKKNVP
+466 VGNNDVLIKKHVP
-479 LSKDFAKDTAPSFDS
+479 LSKDFSKDTAPSFDS
-494 VVSAMKAP
+494 VVSAMKTK
-502 SALHKEGF
+502 SALQKEGF
-510 YQAHE
+510 YQVQD
-515 KLYLQPGSYFLRQT
+515 KLYLQPGSYLLRQT
-529 QAGEGTPQLADIPFT
+529 QAGDGAPQLADIPFT

-569 DRDKLKPAPAPK
+569 DRDKLKPVPAPK
-581 PPAPAPAPEPSPAP
+581 PPAPAPTPEPSPAP
-595 SPKPGSD
+595 SPKPGSEI
-602 APAPAPKPSIPSTP
+602 PLPTPKPPI
-616 TPPASDFVPA
+616 PPASTPSAPEFVPA
-626 PAPNRTT
+626 PQRPTT
-633 NDPARTADTP
+633 DPVPTSDTP
-643 GTSAPQQA
+643 DESTPQQSL
-651 FHRTMPSADVLPHT
+651 HHPRLSTDVLPHT
-665 SDALLT
+665 SDALL
-671 ACIALT
+671 ASCIALT

-683 SGVMIAVIS
+683 SCVMIAAVS
-692 LYIRKYQ
+692 LYIRKRQ

>member
-1 MRFRCPHT
+1 MKLRFSHT

-19 VYAALSSSLVWNAQ
+19 VCAALSSSLVWNAQ
-33 IAHAE
+33 TAHAQTTE
-38 TAQSHQQVQS
+38 LHPQAQS

-107 KYFFTPDSNP
+107 KYFFTSDYDTTHTPML
-117 AKQIEI
+117 IED
-123 ARNNI
+123 NI
-128 PQDEPGTYTMYTVV
+128 LKDEPGTYTIYTVV

-169 GSIYAGSKSTVTYTM
+169 GSVYAGSKATVEYTM
-184 HPYSFEFNGLKLANN
+184 HPYSFEFNGLELAHN
-199 ATKQTKIEL
+199 ATKRTCIEL
-208 QSRDHYLYYKIIFSS
+208 QSRDHLLYYKITFRND
-223 KGTHIERLLT
+223 GALNERVLT

-238 TNTGGQPFSFFYYDT
+238 TNTGGQSFSFFMYDA

-301 GFVISALP
+301 SFVISALP

-361 VFRPTFEQLTST
+361 VFRPTLEQLTST

-389 GGAFQN
+389 GGVFQN
-395 NNDTKEN
+395 NNDTREN
-402 PGNHYLSFAY
+402 SGNHYLSFAY

-466 VGNNDVLIKKNVP
+466 VGNNDVLIKKHVP
-479 LSKDFAKDTAPSFDS
+479 LSKDFSKDTAPSFDS
-494 VVSAMKAP
+494 VVSAMKTK
-502 SALHKEGF
+502 SALQKEGF
-510 YQAHE
+510 YQVQD
-515 KLYLQPGSYFLRQT
+515 KLYLQPGSYLLRQT
-529 QAGEGTPQLADIPFT
+529 QAGDGAPQLADIPFT

-569 DRDKLKPAPAPK
+569 DRDKLKPVPAPK
-581 PPAPAPAPEPSPAP
+581 PPAPAPTPEPSPAP
-595 SPKPGSD
+595 SPKPGSEI
-602 APAPAPKPSIPSTP
+602 PLPTPKPPI
-616 TPPASDFVPA
+616 PPASTPSAPEFVPA
-626 PAPNRTT
+626 PQRPTT
-633 NDPARTADTP
+633 DPVPTSDTP
-643 GTSAPQQA
+643 DESTPQQSL
-651 FHRTMPSADVLPHT
+651 HHPRLSTDVLPHT
-665 SDALLT
+665 SDALL
-671 ACIALT
+671 ASCIALT

-683 SGVMIAVIS
+683 SCVMIAAVS
-692 LYIRKYQ
+692 LYIRKRQ

>member
-1 MRFRCPHT
+1 MRLRFSHT

-19 VYAALSSSLVWNAQ
+19 VYAALSSSLIWNAQ

-38 TAQSHQQVQS
+38 TAQSHLQAQS

-107 KYFFTPDSNP
+107 KYFFTSDYDTTHTPML
-117 AKQIEI
+117 IED
-123 ARNNI
+123 NI
-128 PQDEPGTYTMYTVV
+128 LKDEPGTYTIYTVV

-160 TRNGLILKD
+160 TRNGIVLKD
-169 GSIYAGSKSTVTYTM
+169 GSIYAGSKSTVAYTM
-184 HPYSFEFNGLKLANN
+184 HPYSFEFNGLELANN
-199 ATKQTKIEL
+199 ATKRTCIEL
-208 QSRDHYLYYKIIFSS
+208 QSRDHLLYYKITFRND
-223 KGTHIERLLT
+223 GALNERVLT

-238 TNTGGQPFSFFYYDT
+238 TNTGGQSFSFFMYDA

-389 GGAFQN
+389 GGVFQN
-395 NNDTKEN
+395 NNDTREN

-479 LSKDFAKDTAPSFDS
+479 LSKDFSKDTAPSFDS
-494 VVSAMKAP
+494 VVSAMKTK
-502 SALHKEGF
+502 SALQKEGF
-510 YQAHE
+510 YQVQD
-515 KLYLQPGSYFLRQT
+515 KLYLQPGSYLLRQT

-569 DRDKLKPAPAPK
+569 DRNKLKPAPAPK
-581 PPAPAPAPEPSPAP
+581 PPAPTPAPEPSPAP
-595 SPKPGSD
+595 SPKPG
-602 APAPAPKPSIPSTP
+602 PETPVPTP
-616 TPPASDFVPA
+616 TPPVPPTPTPSAPEFVPA
-626 PAPNRTT
+626 PQRPTT
-633 NDPARTADTP
+633 DSVSTSDTP
-643 GTSAPQQA
+643 DEFTPQQLL
-651 FHRTMPSADVLPHT
+651 HRPRPSTDVLPHT
-665 SDALLT
+665 SDALL
-671 ACIALT
+671 ASCIALT

-683 SGVMIAVIS
+683 SCVMIAAVS
-692 LYIRKYQ
+692 LYIRKRQ

>member
-1 MRFRCPHT
+1 MKLRFSHT

-19 VYAALSSSLVWNAQ
+19 VCAALSSSLVWNAQ
-33 IAHAE
+33 TAHAQTTE
-38 TAQSHQQVQS
+38 LHPQAQS

-107 KYFFTPDSNP
+107 KYFFTSDYDTTHTPML
-117 AKQIEI
+117 IED
-123 ARNNI
+123 NI
-128 PQDEPGTYTMYTVV
+128 LKDEPGTYTIYTVV

-169 GSIYAGSKSTVTYTM
+169 GSVYAGSKATVEYTM
-184 HPYSFEFNGLKLANN
+184 HPYSFEFNGLELAHN
-199 ATKQTKIEL
+199 ATKRTCIEL
-208 QSRDHYLYYKIIFSS
+208 QSRDHLLYYKITFRND
-223 KGTHIERLLT
+223 GALNERVLT

-238 TNTGGQPFSFFYYDT
+238 TNTGGRCYSFFMYDA

-301 GFVISALP
+301 SFVISALP

-361 VFRPTFEQLTST
+361 VFRPTLEQLTST

-389 GGAFQN
+389 GGVFQN
-395 NNDTKEN
+395 NNDTREN

-466 VGNNDVLIKKNVP
+466 VGNNDVLIKKHVP
-479 LSKDFAKDTAPSFDS
+479 LSKDFSKDTAPSFDS
-494 VVSAMKAP
+494 VVSAMKTK
-502 SALHKEGF
+502 SALQKEGF
-510 YQAHE
+510 YQVQD
-515 KLYLQPGSYFLRQT
+515 KLYLQPGSYLLRQT
-529 QAGEGTPQLADIPFT
+529 QAGDGAPQLADIPFT

-569 DRDKLKPAPAPK
+569 DRDKLKPVPAPK
-581 PPAPAPAPEPSPAP
+581 PPAPAPTPEPSPAP
-595 SPKPGSD
+595 SPKPGSEI
-602 APAPAPKPSIPSTP
+602 PLPTPKPPI
-616 TPPASDFVPA
+616 PPASTPSAPEFVPA
-626 PAPNRTT
+626 PQRPTT
-633 NDPARTADTP
+633 DPVPTSDTP
-643 GTSAPQQA
+643 DESTPQQSL
-651 FHRTMPSADVLPHT
+651 HHPRLSTDVLPHT
-665 SDALLT
+665 SDALL
-671 ACIALT
+671 ASCIALT

-683 SGVMIAVIS
+683 SCVMIAAVS
-692 LYIRKYQ
+692 LYIRKRQ

>member
-1 MRFRCPHT
+1 MKLRFSHT

-19 VYAALSSSLVWNAQ
+19 VCAALSSSLVWNAQ
-33 IAHAE
+33 TAHAQTTE
-38 TAQSHQQVQS
+38 LHPQAQS

-107 KYFFTPDSNP
+107 KYFFTSDYDTTHTPML
-117 AKQIEI
+117 IED
-123 ARNNI
+123 NI
-128 PQDEPGTYTMYTVV
+128 LKDEPGTYTIYTVV

-169 GSIYAGSKSTVTYTM
+169 GSVYAGSKATVEYTM
-184 HPYSFEFNGLKLANN
+184 HPYSFEFNGLELAHN
-199 ATKQTKIEL
+199 ATKRTCIEL
-208 QSRDHYLYYKIIFSS
+208 QSRDHLLYYKITFRND
-223 KGTHIERLLT
+223 GALNERVLT

-238 TNTGGQPFSFFYYDT
+238 TNTGGQSFSFFMYDA

-301 GFVISALP
+301 SFVISALP

-361 VFRPTFEQLTST
+361 VFRPTLEQLTST

-389 GGAFQN
+389 GGVFQN
-395 NNDTKEN
+395 NNDTREN

-466 VGNNDVLIKKNVP
+466 VGNNDVLIKKHVP
-479 LSKDFAKDTAPSFDS
+479 LSKDFSKDTAPSFDS
-494 VVSAMKAP
+494 VVSAMKTK
-502 SALHKEGF
+502 SALQKEGF
-510 YQAHE
+510 YQVQD
-515 KLYLQPGSYFLRQT
+515 KLYLQPGSYLLRQT
-529 QAGEGTPQLADIPFT
+529 QAGDGSPQLADIPFT

-569 DRDKLKPAPAPK
+569 DRDKLKPVPAPK
-581 PPAPAPAPEPSPAP
+581 PPAPAPTPEPSPAP
-595 SPKPGSD
+595 SPKPGSEI
-602 APAPAPKPSIPSTP
+602 PLPTPKPPI
-616 TPPASDFVPA
+616 PPASTPSAPEFVPA
-626 PAPNRTT
+626 PQRPTT
-633 NDPARTADTP
+633 DPVPTSDTP
-643 GTSAPQQA
+643 DESTPQQSL
-651 FHRTMPSADVLPHT
+651 HHPRLSTDVLPHT
-665 SDALLT
+665 SDALL
-671 ACIALT
+671 ASCIALT

-683 SGVMIAVIS
+683 SCVMIAAVS
-692 LYIRKYQ
+692 LYIRKRQ

>member
-1 MRFRCPHT
+1 MKLRFSHT

-19 VYAALSSSLVWNAQ
+19 VCAALSSSLVWNAQ
-33 IAHAE
+33 TAHAQTTE
-38 TAQSHQQVQS
+38 LHPQAQS

-107 KYFFTPDSNP
+107 KYFFTSDYDTTHTPML
-117 AKQIEI
+117 IED
-123 ARNNI
+123 NI
-128 PQDEPGTYTMYTVV
+128 LKDEPGTYTIYTVV

-160 TRNGLILKD
+160 TRNGIVLKD
-169 GSIYAGSKSTVTYTM
+169 GSIYAGSKSTVAYTM
-184 HPYSFEFNGLKLANN
+184 HPYSFEFNGLELANN
-199 ATKQTKIEL
+199 ATKRTCIEL
-208 QSRDHYLYYKIIFSS
+208 QSRDHLLYYQITFRND
-223 KGTHIERLLT
+223 GALNERVLT

-238 TNTGGQPFSFFYYDT
+238 TNTGGQSFSFFMYDA

-389 GGAFQN
+389 GGVFQN
-395 NNDTKEN
+395 NNDTREN

-479 LSKDFAKDTAPSFDS
+479 LSKDFSKDTAPSFDS
-494 VVSAMKAP
+494 VVSAMKTK
-502 SALHKEGF
+502 SALQKEGF
-510 YQAHE
+510 YQVQD
-515 KLYLQPGSYFLRQT
+515 KLYLQPGSYLLRQT

-569 DRDKLKPAPAPK
+569 DRNKLKPAPAPK
-581 PPAPAPAPEPSPAP
+581 PPAPTPAPEPSPAP
-595 SPKPGSD
+595 SPKPG
-602 APAPAPKPSIPSTP
+602 PETPVPTP
-616 TPPASDFVPA
+616 TPPVPPTPTPSAPEFVPA
-626 PAPNRTT
+626 PQRPTT
-633 NDPARTADTP
+633 DSVSTSDTP
-643 GTSAPQQA
+643 DEFTPQQLL
-651 FHRTMPSADVLPHT
+651 HRPRPSTDVLPHT
-665 SDALLT
+665 SDALL
-671 ACIALT
+671 ASCIALT

-683 SGVMIAVIS
+683 SCVMIAAVS
-692 LYIRKYQ
+692 LYIRKRQ

>member
-1 MRFRCPHT
+1 MRLRFSHT

-19 VYAALSSSLVWNAQ
+19 VYAALSSSLIWNAQ

-38 TAQSHQQVQS
+38 TAQSHLQAQS

-107 KYFFTPDSNP
+107 KYFFTSDYDTTHTPML
-117 AKQIEI
+117 IED
-123 ARNNI
+123 NI
-128 PQDEPGTYTMYTVV
+128 LKDEPGTYTIYTVV

-160 TRNGLILKD
+160 TRNGIVLKD
-169 GSIYAGSKSTVTYTM
+169 GSIYAGSKSTVAYTM
-184 HPYSFEFNGLKLANN
+184 HPYSFEFNGLELANN
-199 ATKQTKIEL
+199 ATKRTCIEL
-208 QSRDHYLYYKIIFSS
+208 QSRDHLLYYKITFRND
-223 KGTHIERLLT
+223 GALNERVLT

-238 TNTGGQPFSFFYYDT
+238 TNTGGQSFSFFMYDA

-361 VFRPTFEQLTST
+361 VFRPTLEQLTST

-389 GGAFQN
+389 GGVFQN
-395 NNDTKEN
+395 NNDTREN

-479 LSKDFAKDTAPSFDS
+479 LSKDFSKDTAPSFDS
-494 VVSAMKAP
+494 VVSAMKTK
-502 SALHKEGF
+502 SALQKEGF
-510 YQAHE
+510 YQVQD
-515 KLYLQPGSYFLRQT
+515 KLYLQPGSYLLRQT

-569 DRDKLKPAPAPK
+569 DRNKLKPAPAPK
-581 PPAPAPAPEPSPAP
+581 PPAPTPAPEPSPAP
-595 SPKPGSD
+595 SPKPG
-602 APAPAPKPSIPSTP
+602 PETPVPTP
-616 TPPASDFVPA
+616 TPPVPPTPTPSAPEFVPA
-626 PAPNRTT
+626 PQRPTT
-633 NDPARTADTP
+633 DSVSTSDTP
-643 GTSAPQQA
+643 DEFTPQQSL
-651 FHRTMPSADVLPHT
+651 HRPRPSTDVLPHT
-665 SDALLT
+665 SDALL
-671 ACIALT
+671 ASCIALT

-683 SGVMIAVIS
+683 SCVMIAAVS
-692 LYIRKYQ
+692 LYIRKRQ

>member
-1 MRFRCPHT
+1 MKLRFSHT

-19 VYAALSSSLVWNAQ
+19 VCAALSSSLVWNAQ
-33 IAHAE
+33 TAHAQTTE
-38 TAQSHQQVQS
+38 LHPQAQS

-107 KYFFTPDSNP
+107 KYFFTSDYDTTHTPML
-117 AKQIEI
+117 IED
-123 ARNNI
+123 NI
-128 PQDEPGTYTMYTVV
+128 LKDEPGTYTIYTVV

-169 GSIYAGSKSTVTYTM
+169 GSVYAGSKATVEYTM
-184 HPYSFEFNGLKLANN
+184 HPYSFEFNGLELAHN
-199 ATKQTKIEL
+199 ATKRTCIEL
-208 QSRDHYLYYKIIFSS
+208 QSRDHLLYYKITFRND
-223 KGTHIERLLT
+223 GALNERVLT

-238 TNTGGQPFSFFYYDT
+238 TNTGGQSFSFFMYDA

-301 GFVISALP
+301 SFVISALP

-361 VFRPTFEQLTST
+361 VFRPTLEQLTST

-389 GGAFQN
+389 GGVFQN
-395 NNDTKEN
+395 NNDTREN

-466 VGNNDVLIKKNVP
+466 VGNNDVLIKKHVP
-479 LSKDFAKDTAPSFDS
+479 LSKDFSKDTAPSFDS
-494 VVSAMKAP
+494 VVSAMKTK
-502 SALHKEGF
+502 SALQKEGF
-510 YQAHE
+510 YQVQD
-515 KLYLQPGSYFLRQT
+515 KLYLQPGSYLLRQT
-529 QAGEGTPQLADIPFT
+529 QAGDGAPQLADIPFT

-569 DRDKLKPAPAPK
+569 DRDKLKPVPAPK
-581 PPAPAPAPEPSPAP
+581 PPAPAPTPEPSPAP
-595 SPKPGSD
+595 SPKPGSEI
-602 APAPAPKPSIPSTP
+602 PLPTPKPPI
-616 TPPASDFVPA
+616 PPASTPSAPEFVPA
-626 PAPNRTT
+626 PQRPTT
-633 NDPARTADTP
+633 DPIPTSDTP
-643 GTSAPQQA
+643 DESTPQQSL
-651 FHRTMPSADVLPHT
+651 HHPRLSTDVLPHT
-665 SDALLT
+665 SDALL
-671 ACIALT
+671 ASCIALT

-683 SGVMIAVIS
+683 SCVMIAAVS
-692 LYIRKYQ
+692 LYIRKRQ

>member
-1 MRFRCPHT
+1 MKLRFSHT

-19 VYAALSSSLVWNAQ
+19 VCAALSSSLVWNAQ
-33 IAHAE
+33 TAHAQTTE
-38 TAQSHQQVQS
+38 LHPQAQS

-91 SDEEIAKAFQ
+91 SDEEIDKAFQ

-107 KYFFTPDSNP
+107 KYFFTSDYDTTHTPML
-117 AKQIEI
+117 IED
-123 ARNNI
+123 NI
-128 PQDEPGTYTMYTVV
+128 LKDEPGTYTIYTVV

-169 GSIYAGSKSTVTYTM
+169 GSVYAGSKATVEYTM
-184 HPYSFEFNGLKLANN
+184 HPYSFEFNGLELAHN
-199 ATKQTKIEL
+199 ATKRTCIEL
-208 QSRDHYLYYKIIFSS
+208 QSRDHLLYYKITFRND
-223 KGTHIERLLT
+223 GALNERVLT

-238 TNTGGQPFSFFYYDT
+238 TNTGGQSFSFFMYDA

-301 GFVISALP
+301 SFVISALP

-361 VFRPTFEQLTST
+361 VFRPTLEQLTST

-389 GGAFQN
+389 GGVFQN
-395 NNDTKEN
+395 NNDTREN

-466 VGNNDVLIKKNVP
+466 VGNNDVLIKKHVP
-479 LSKDFAKDTAPSFDS
+479 LSKDFSKDTAPSFDS
-494 VVSAMKAP
+494 VVSAMKTK
-502 SALHKEGF
+502 SALQKEGF
-510 YQAHE
+510 YQVQD
-515 KLYLQPGSYFLRQT
+515 KLYLQPGSYLLRQT
-529 QAGEGTPQLADIPFT
+529 QAGDGAPQLADIPFT

-569 DRDKLKPAPAPK
+569 DRDKLKPVPAPK
-581 PPAPAPAPEPSPAP
+581 PPAPAPTPEPSPAP
-595 SPKPGSD
+595 SPKPGSEI
-602 APAPAPKPSIPSTP
+602 PLPTPKPPI
-616 TPPASDFVPA
+616 PPASTPSAPEFVPA
-626 PAPNRTT
+626 PQRPTT
-633 NDPARTADTP
+633 DPVPTSDTP
-643 GTSAPQQA
+643 DESTPQQSL
-651 FHRTMPSADVLPHT
+651 HHPRLSTDVLPHT
-665 SDALLT
+665 SDALL
-671 ACIALT
+671 ASCIALT

-683 SGVMIAVIS
+683 SCVMIAAVS
-692 LYIRKYQ
+692 LYIRKRQ

>member
-1 MRFRCPHT
+1 MKLRFSHT

-19 VYAALSSSLVWNAQ
+19 VCAALSSSLVWNAQ
-33 IAHAE
+33 TAHAQTTE
-38 TAQSHQQVQS
+38 LHPQAQS

-107 KYFFTPDSNP
+107 KYFFTSDYDTTHTPML
-117 AKQIEI
+117 IED
-123 ARNNI
+123 NI
-128 PQDEPGTYTMYTVV
+128 LKDEPGTYTIYTVV

-169 GSIYAGSKSTVTYTM
+169 GSVYAGSKATVEYTM
-184 HPYSFEFNGLKLANN
+184 HPYSFEFNGLELAHN
-199 ATKQTKIEL
+199 ATKRTCIEL
-208 QSRDHYLYYKIIFSS
+208 QSRDHLLYYKITFRND
-223 KGTHIERLLT
+223 GALNERVLT

-238 TNTGGQPFSFFYYDT
+238 TNTGGQSFSFFMYDA

-301 GFVISALP
+301 SFVISALP

-361 VFRPTFEQLTST
+361 VFRPTLEQLTST

-389 GGAFQN
+389 GGVF
-395 NNDTKEN
+395 
-402 PGNHYLSFAY
+402 
-412 EMKDGKPFKRFDT
+412 
-425 KHYYVTFRKVPTQ
+425 
-438 IVVHQFK
+438 
-445 KDAAT
+445 
-450 NTTTPLTTGS
+450 
-460 FDLYQR
+460 
-466 VGNNDVLIKKNVP
+466 
-479 LSKDFAKDTAPSFDS
+479 
-494 VVSAMKAP
+494 
-502 SALHKEGF
+502 
-510 YQAHE
+510 
-515 KLYLQPGSYFLRQT
+515 
-529 QAGEGTPQLADIPFT
+529 
-544 VSWQVKDGEKSD
+544 
-556 LVKEPSTLKIVEI
+556 
-569 DRDKLKPAPAPK
+569 
-581 PPAPAPAPEPSPAP
+581 
-595 SPKPGSD
+595 
-602 APAPAPKPSIPSTP
+602 
-616 TPPASDFVPA
+616 
-626 PAPNRTT
+626 
-633 NDPARTADTP
+633 
-643 GTSAPQQA
+643 
-651 FHRTMPSADVLPHT
+651 
-665 SDALLT
+665 
-671 ACIALT
+671 
-677 TASLVG
+677 
-683 SGVMIAVIS
+683 
-692 LYIRKYQ
+692 

>member
-1 MRFRCPHT
+1 MNMRLRFSHT

-19 VYAALSSSLVWNAQ
+19 VYAALSSSLIWNAQ

-38 TAQSHQQVQS
+38 TAQSHLQAQS

-107 KYFFTPDSNP
+107 KYFFTSDYDTTHTPML
-117 AKQIEI
+117 IED
-123 ARNNI
+123 NI
-128 PQDEPGTYTMYTVV
+128 LKDEPGTYTIYTVV

-160 TRNGLILKD
+160 TRNGIVLKD
-169 GSIYAGSKSTVTYTM
+169 GSIYAGSKSTVAYTM
-184 HPYSFEFNGLKLANN
+184 HPYSFEFNGLELANN
-199 ATKQTKIEL
+199 ATKRTCIEL
-208 QSRDHYLYYKIIFSS
+208 QSRDHLLYYKITFRND
-223 KGTHIERLLT
+223 GALNERVLT

-238 TNTGGQPFSFFYYDT
+238 TNTGGQSFSFFMYDA

-389 GGAFQN
+389 GGVFQN
-395 NNDTKEN
+395 NNDTREN

-479 LSKDFAKDTAPSFDS
+479 LSKDFSKDTAPSFDS
-494 VVSAMKAP
+494 VVSAMKTK
-502 SALHKEGF
+502 SALQKEGF
-510 YQAHE
+510 YQVQD
-515 KLYLQPGSYFLRQT
+515 KLYLQPGSYLLRQT

-569 DRDKLKPAPAPK
+569 DRNKLKPAPAPK
-581 PPAPAPAPEPSPAP
+581 PPAPTPAPEPSPAP
-595 SPKPGSD
+595 SPKPG
-602 APAPAPKPSIPSTP
+602 PETPVPTP
-616 TPPASDFVPA
+616 TPPVPPTPTPSAPEFVPA
-626 PAPNRTT
+626 PQRPTT
-633 NDPARTADTP
+633 DSVSTSDTP
-643 GTSAPQQA
+643 DEFTPQQLL
-651 FHRTMPSADVLPHT
+651 HRPRPSTDVLPHT
-665 SDALLT
+665 SDALL
-671 ACIALT
+671 ASCIALT

-683 SGVMIAVIS
+683 SCVMIAAVS
-692 LYIRKYQ
+692 LYIRKRQ

>member
-1 MRFRCPHT
+1 MRLRFSHT

-19 VYAALSSSLVWNAQ
+19 VYAALSSSLIWNAQ

-38 TAQSHQQVQS
+38 TAQSHLQAQS

-107 KYFFTPDSNP
+107 KYFFTSDYDTTHTPML
-117 AKQIEI
+117 IED
-123 ARNNI
+123 NI
-128 PQDEPGTYTMYTVV
+128 LKDEPGTYTIYTVV

-169 GSIYAGSKSTVTYTM
+169 GSVYAGSKATVEYTM
-184 HPYSFEFNGLKLANN
+184 HPYSFEFNGLELAHN
-199 ATKQTKIEL
+199 ATKRTCIEL
-208 QSRDHYLYYKIIFSS
+208 QSRDHLLYYKITFRND
-223 KGTHIERLLT
+223 GALNERVLT

-238 TNTGGQPFSFFYYDT
+238 TNTGGQSFSFFMYDA

-289 EHPLLTEEDKQK
+289 EHPLLTEEDKRK

-348 PDAPKV
+348 PDAPKI
-354 ENGRTTG
+354 ENGIKTG
-361 VFRPTFEQLTST
+361 VFRPTLEQLTST

-389 GGAFQN
+389 GGVFQN
-395 NNDTKEN
+395 NNDTREN

-479 LSKDFAKDTAPSFDS
+479 LSKDFAKDTASSFDS

-510 YQAHE
+510 YQVQD
-515 KLYLQPGSYFLRQT
+515 KLYLQPGSYLLRQT
-529 QAGEGTPQLADIPFT
+529 QAGDGAPQLADIPFT

-569 DRDKLKPAPAPK
+569 DRDKLKPVPAPK
-581 PPAPAPAPEPSPAP
+581 PPAPAPTPEPSPAP
-595 SPKPGSD
+595 SPKPGSEI
-602 APAPAPKPSIPSTP
+602 PLPTPKPPI
-616 TPPASDFVPA
+616 PPASTPSAPEFVPA
-626 PAPNRTT
+626 PQRPTT
-633 NDPARTADTP
+633 DPIPTSDTP
-643 GTSAPQQA
+643 DESTPQQSL
-651 FHRTMPSADVLPHT
+651 HHPRLSTDVLPHT
-665 SDALLT
+665 SDALL
-671 ACIALT
+671 ASCIALT

-683 SGVMIAVIS
+683 SCVMIAAVS
-692 LYIRKYQ
+692 LYIRKRQ

>member
-1 MRFRCPHT
+1 MKLRFSHT

-19 VYAALSSSLVWNAQ
+19 VCAALSSSLVWNAQ
-33 IAHAE
+33 TAHAQTTE
-38 TAQSHQQVQS
+38 LHPQAQS

-107 KYFFTPDSNP
+107 KYFFTSDYDTTHTPML
-117 AKQIEI
+117 IED
-123 ARNNI
+123 NI
-128 PQDEPGTYTMYTVV
+128 LKDEPGTYTIYTVV

-169 GSIYAGSKSTVTYTM
+169 GSVYAGSKATVEYTM
-184 HPYSFEFNGLKLANN
+184 HPYSFEFNGLELAHN
-199 ATKQTKIEL
+199 ATKRTCIEL
-208 QSRDHYLYYKIIFSS
+208 QSRDHLLYYKITFRND
-223 KGTHIERLLT
+223 GALNERVLT

-238 TNTGGQPFSFFYYDT
+238 TNTGGQSFSFFMYDA

-361 VFRPTFEQLTST
+361 VFRPTLEQLTST

-389 GGAFQN
+389 GGVFQN
-395 NNDTKEN
+395 NNDTREN

-466 VGNNDVLIKKNVP
+466 VGNNDVLIKKHVP
-479 LSKDFAKDTAPSFDS
+479 LSKDFSKDTAPSFDS
-494 VVSAMKAP
+494 VVSAMKTK
-502 SALHKEGF
+502 SALQKEGF
-510 YQAHE
+510 YQVQD
-515 KLYLQPGSYFLRQT
+515 KLYLQPGSYLLRQT
-529 QAGEGTPQLADIPFT
+529 QAGDGAPQLADIPFT

-569 DRDKLKPAPAPK
+569 DRDKLKPVPAPK
-581 PPAPAPAPEPSPAP
+581 PPAPAPTPEPSPAP
-595 SPKPGSD
+595 SPKPGSEI
-602 APAPAPKPSIPSTP
+602 PLPTPKPPI
-616 TPPASDFVPA
+616 PPASTPSAPEFVPA
-626 PAPNRTT
+626 PQRPTT
-633 NDPARTADTP
+633 DPVPTSDTP
-643 GTSAPQQA
+643 DESTPQQSL
-651 FHRTMPSADVLPHT
+651 HHPRLSTDVLPHT
-665 SDALLT
+665 SDALL
-671 ACIALT
+671 ASCIALT

-683 SGVMIAVIS
+683 SCVMIAAVS
-692 LYIRKYQ
+692 LYIRKRQ

>member
-1 MRFRCPHT
+1 MKLRFSHT

-19 VYAALSSSLVWNAQ
+19 VCAALSSSLVWNAQ
-33 IAHAE
+33 TAHAQTTE
-38 TAQSHQQVQS
+38 LHPQAQS

-107 KYFFTPDSNP
+107 KYFFTSDYDTTHTPML
-117 AKQIEI
+117 IED
-123 ARNNI
+123 NI
-128 PQDEPGTYTMYTVV
+128 LKDEPGTYTIYTVV

-169 GSIYAGSKSTVTYTM
+169 GSVYAGSKATVEYTM
-184 HPYSFEFNGLKLANN
+184 HPYSFEFNGLELAHN
-199 ATKQTKIEL
+199 ATKRTCIEL
-208 QSRDHYLYYKIIFSS
+208 QSRDHLLYYKITFRND
-223 KGTHIERLLT
+223 GALNERVLT

-238 TNTGGQPFSFFYYDT
+238 TNTGGQSFSFFMYDA

-301 GFVISALP
+301 SFVISALP

-361 VFRPTFEQLTST
+361 VFRPTLEQLTST

-389 GGAFQN
+389 GGVFQN
-395 NNDTKEN
+395 NNDTREN

-479 LSKDFAKDTAPSFDS
+479 LSKDFSKDTAPSFDS
-494 VVSAMKAP
+494 VVSAMKTK
-502 SALHKEGF
+502 SALQKEGF
-510 YQAHE
+510 YQVQD
-515 KLYLQPGSYFLRQT
+515 KLYLQPGSYLLRQT

-569 DRDKLKPAPAPK
+569 DRNKLKPAPAPK
-581 PPAPAPAPEPSPAP
+581 PPAPTPAPEPSPAP
-595 SPKPGSD
+595 SPKPG
-602 APAPAPKPSIPSTP
+602 PETPVPTP
-616 TPPASDFVPA
+616 TPPVPPTPTPSAPEFVPA
-626 PAPNRTT
+626 PQRPTT
-633 NDPARTADTP
+633 DSVSTSDTP
-643 GTSAPQQA
+643 DEFTPQQSL
-651 FHRTMPSADVLPHT
+651 HRPRPSTDVLPHT
-665 SDALLT
+665 SDALL
-671 ACIALT
+671 ASCIALT

-683 SGVMIAVIS
+683 SCVMIAAVS
-692 LYIRKYQ
+692 LYIRKRQ

>member
-1 MRFRCPHT
+1 MRLRFSHT

-19 VYAALSSSLVWNAQ
+19 VYAALSSSLIWNAQ

-38 TAQSHQQVQS
+38 TAQSHLQAQS

-107 KYFFTPDSNP
+107 KYFFTSDYDTTHTPML
-117 AKQIEI
+117 IED
-123 ARNNI
+123 NI
-128 PQDEPGTYTMYTVV
+128 LKDEPGTYTIYTVV

-169 GSIYAGSKSTVTYTM
+169 GSIYAGSKATVEYTM
-184 HPYSFEFNGLKLANN
+184 HPYSFEFNGLELAHN
-199 ATKQTKIEL
+199 ATKRTCIEL
-208 QSRDHYLYYKIIFSS
+208 QSRDHLLYYKITFRND
-223 KGTHIERLLT
+223 GALNERVLT

-238 TNTGGQPFSFFYYDT
+238 TNTGGQSFSFFMYDA

-289 EHPLLTEEDKQK
+289 EHPLLTEEDKRK

-348 PDAPKV
+348 PDAPKI
-354 ENGRTTG
+354 ENGIKTG
-361 VFRPTFEQLTST
+361 VFRPTLEQLTST

-389 GGAFQN
+389 GGVFQN
-395 NNDTKEN
+395 NNDTREN

-494 VVSAMKAP
+494 VVSAMKTK
-502 SALHKEGF
+502 SALQKEGF
-510 YQAHE
+510 YQVQD
-515 KLYLQPGSYFLRQT
+515 KLYLQPGSYLLRQT
-529 QAGEGTPQLADIPFT
+529 QAGDGAPQLADIPFT

-569 DRDKLKPAPAPK
+569 DRDKLKPVPAPK
-581 PPAPAPAPEPSPAP
+581 PPAPAPTPEPSPAP
-595 SPKPGSD
+595 SPKPGSEI
-602 APAPAPKPSIPSTP
+602 PLPTPKPPI
-616 TPPASDFVPA
+616 PPASTPSAPEFVPA
-626 PAPNRTT
+626 PQRPTT
-633 NDPARTADTP
+633 DPVPTSDTP
-643 GTSAPQQA
+643 DESTPQQSL
-651 FHRTMPSADVLPHT
+651 HHPRLSTDVLPHT
-665 SDALLT
+665 SDALL
-671 ACIALT
+671 ASCIALT

-683 SGVMIAVIS
+683 SCVMIAAVS
-692 LYIRKYQ
+692 LYIRKRQ

>member
-1 MRFRCPHT
+1 MRLRFSHT

-19 VYAALSSSLVWNAQ
+19 VYAALSSSLIWNAQ

-38 TAQSHQQVQS
+38 TAQSHLQAQS

-107 KYFFTPDSNP
+107 KYFFTSDYDTTHTPML
-117 AKQIEI
+117 IED
-123 ARNNI
+123 NI
-128 PQDEPGTYTMYTVV
+128 LKDEPGTYTIYTVV

-169 GSIYAGSKSTVTYTM
+169 GSVYAGSKATVEYTM
-184 HPYSFEFNGLKLANN
+184 HPYSFEFNGLELAHN
-199 ATKQTKIEL
+199 ATKRTCIEL
-208 QSRDHYLYYKIIFSS
+208 QSRDHLLYYKITFRND
-223 KGTHIERLLT
+223 GALNERVLT

-238 TNTGGQPFSFFYYDT
+238 TNTGGQSFSFFMYDA

-301 GFVISALP
+301 SFVISALP

-361 VFRPTFEQLTST
+361 VFRPTLEQLTST

-389 GGAFQN
+389 GGVFQN
-395 NNDTKEN
+395 NNDTREN

-466 VGNNDVLIKKNVP
+466 VGNNDVLIKKHVP
-479 LSKDFAKDTAPSFDS
+479 LSKDFSKDTAPSFDS
-494 VVSAMKAP
+494 VVSAMKTK
-502 SALHKEGF
+502 SALQKEGF
-510 YQAHE
+510 YQVQD
-515 KLYLQPGSYFLRQT
+515 KLYLQPGSYLLRQT
-529 QAGEGTPQLADIPFT
+529 QAGDGAPQLADIPFT

-569 DRDKLKPAPAPK
+569 DRDKLKPVPAPK
-581 PPAPAPAPEPSPAP
+581 PPAPAPTPEPSPAP
-595 SPKPGSD
+595 SPKPGSEI
-602 APAPAPKPSIPSTP
+602 PLPTPKPPI
-616 TPPASDFVPA
+616 PPASTPSAPEFVPA
-626 PAPNRTT
+626 PQRPTT
-633 NDPARTADTP
+633 DPVPTSDTP
-643 GTSAPQQA
+643 DESTPQQSL
-651 FHRTMPSADVLPHT
+651 HHPRLSTDVLPHT
-665 SDALLT
+665 SDALL
-671 ACIALT
+671 ASCIALT

-683 SGVMIAVIS
+683 SCVMIAAVS
-692 LYIRKYQ
+692 LYIRKRQ

>member
-1 MRFRCPHT
+1 MKLRFSHT

-19 VYAALSSSLVWNAQ
+19 VCAALSSSLVWNAQ

-38 TAQSHQQVQS
+38 TAQSHLQAQS

-82 VKNPFPSMI
+82 VKNPFPDVM
-91 SDEEIAKAFQ
+91 SDTEIAKAFQ

-107 KYFFTPDSNP
+107 KYFFTSDYDTTHTPML
-117 AKQIEI
+117 IED
-123 ARNNI
+123 NI
-128 PQDEPGTYTMYTVV
+128 LKDEPGTYTIYTVV

-160 TRNGLILKD
+160 TRNGIVLKD
-169 GSIYAGSKSTVTYTM
+169 GSIYAGSKSTVAYTM
-184 HPYSFEFNGLKLANN
+184 HPYSFEFNGLELANN
-199 ATKQTKIEL
+199 ATKRTCIEL
-208 QSRDHYLYYKIIFSS
+208 QSRDHLLYYKITFRND
-223 KGTHIERLLT
+223 GALNERVLT

-238 TNTGGQPFSFFYYDT
+238 TNTGGQSFSFFMYDA

-361 VFRPTFEQLTST
+361 VFRPTLEQLTST

-389 GGAFQN
+389 GGVFQN
-395 NNDTKEN
+395 NNDTREN

-479 LSKDFAKDTAPSFDS
+479 LSKDFSKDTAPSFDS
-494 VVSAMKAP
+494 VVSAMKTK
-502 SALHKEGF
+502 SALQKEGF
-510 YQAHE
+510 YQVQD
-515 KLYLQPGSYFLRQT
+515 KLYLQPGSYLLRQT

-569 DRDKLKPAPAPK
+569 DRNKLKPAPAPK
-581 PPAPAPAPEPSPAP
+581 PPAPTPAPEPSPAP
-595 SPKPGSD
+595 SPKPG
-602 APAPAPKPSIPSTP
+602 PETPVPTP
-616 TPPASDFVPA
+616 TPPVPPTPTPSAPEFVPA
-626 PAPNRTT
+626 PQRPTT
-633 NDPARTADTP
+633 DSVSTSDTP
-643 GTSAPQQA
+643 DEFTPQQSL
-651 FHRTMPSADVLPHT
+651 HRPRPSTDVLPHT
-665 SDALLT
+665 SDALL
-671 ACIALT
+671 ASCIALT

-683 SGVMIAVIS
+683 SCVMIAAVS
-692 LYIRKYQ
+692 LYIRKRQ

>member
-1 MRFRCPHT
+1 MRLRFSHT

-19 VYAALSSSLVWNAQ
+19 VYAALSSSLIWNAQ

-38 TAQSHQQVQS
+38 TAQSHLQAQS

-107 KYFFTPDSNP
+107 KYFFTSDYDTTHTPML
-117 AKQIEI
+117 IED
-123 ARNNI
+123 NI
-128 PQDEPGTYTMYTVV
+128 LKDEPGTYTIYTVV

-169 GSIYAGSKSTVTYTM
+169 GSVYAGSKATVEYTM

-208 QSRDHYLYYKIIFSS
+208 QSRDHLLYYKITFRND
-223 KGTHIERLLT
+223 GALNERVLT

-238 TNTGGQPFSFFYYDT
+238 TNTGGQSFSFFMYDA

-361 VFRPTFEQLTST
+361 VFRPTLEQLTST

-389 GGAFQN
+389 GGVFQN
-395 NNDTKEN
+395 NNDTREN

-479 LSKDFAKDTAPSFDS
+479 LSKDFSKDTAPSFDS
-494 VVSAMKAP
+494 VVSAMKTK
-502 SALHKEGF
+502 SALQKEGF
-510 YQAHE
+510 YQVQD
-515 KLYLQPGSYFLRQT
+515 KLYLQPGSYLLRQT

-569 DRDKLKPAPAPK
+569 DRNKLKPAPAPK
-581 PPAPAPAPEPSPAP
+581 PPAPTPAPEPSPAP
-595 SPKPGSD
+595 SPKPG
-602 APAPAPKPSIPSTP
+602 PETPVPTP
-616 TPPASDFVPA
+616 TPPVPPTPTPSAPEFVPA
-626 PAPNRTT
+626 PQRPTT
-633 NDPARTADTP
+633 DSVSTSDTP
-643 GTSAPQQA
+643 DEFTPQQSL
-651 FHRTMPSADVLPHT
+651 HRPRPSTDVLPHT
-665 SDALLT
+665 SDALL
-671 ACIALT
+671 ASCIALT

-683 SGVMIAVIS
+683 SCVMIAAVS
-692 LYIRKYQ
+692 LYIRKRQ

>member
-1 MRFRCPHT
+1 MKLRFSHT

-19 VYAALSSSLVWNAQ
+19 VCAALSSSLVWNAQ
-33 IAHAE
+33 TAHAQTTE
-38 TAQSHQQVQS
+38 LHPQAQS

-107 KYFFTPDSNP
+107 KYFFTSDYDTTHTPML
-117 AKQIEI
+117 IED
-123 ARNNI
+123 NI
-128 PQDEPGTYTMYTVV
+128 LKDEPGTYTIYTVV

-169 GSIYAGSKSTVTYTM
+169 GSVYAGSKATVEYTM
-184 HPYSFEFNGLKLANN
+184 HPYSFEFNGLELAHN
-199 ATKQTKIEL
+199 ATKRTCIEL
-208 QSRDHYLYYKIIFSS
+208 QSRDHLLYYKITFRND
-223 KGTHIERLLT
+223 GALNERVLT

-238 TNTGGQPFSFFYYDT
+238 TNTGGQSFSFFMYDA

-301 GFVISALP
+301 SFVISALP

-361 VFRPTFEQLTST
+361 VFRPTLEQLTST

-389 GGAFQN
+389 GGVFQN
-395 NNDTKEN
+395 NNDTREN

-466 VGNNDVLIKKNVP
+466 VGNNDVLIKKHVP
-479 LSKDFAKDTAPSFDS
+479 LSKDFSKDTAPSFDS
-494 VVSAMKAP
+494 VVSAMKTK
-502 SALHKEGF
+502 SALQKEGF
-510 YQAHE
+510 YQVQD
-515 KLYLQPGSYFLRQT
+515 KLYLQPGSYLLRQT
-529 QAGEGTPQLADIPFT
+529 QAGDGAPQLADIPFT

-569 DRDKLKPAPAPK
+569 DRDKLKPVPAPK
-581 PPAPAPAPEPSPAP
+581 PPAPAPTPEPSPAP
-595 SPKPGSD
+595 SPKPGSEI
-602 APAPAPKPSIPSTP
+602 PRPTPKPPI
-616 TPPASDFVPA
+616 PPASTPSAPEFVPA
-626 PAPNRTT
+626 PQRPTT
-633 NDPARTADTP
+633 DPVPTSDTP
-643 GTSAPQQA
+643 DESTPQQSL
-651 FHRTMPSADVLPHT
+651 HHPRLSTDVLPHT
-665 SDALLT
+665 SDALL
-671 ACIALT
+671 ASCIALT

-683 SGVMIAVIS
+683 SCVMIAAVS
-692 LYIRKYQ
+692 LYIRKRQ

>member
-1 MRFRCPHT
+1 MKLRFSHT

-19 VYAALSSSLVWNAQ
+19 VCAALSSSLVWNAQ
-33 IAHAE
+33 TAHAQTTE
-38 TAQSHQQVQS
+38 LHPQAQS

-107 KYFFTPDSNP
+107 KYFFTSDYDTTHTPML
-117 AKQIEI
+117 IED
-123 ARNNI
+123 NI
-128 PQDEPGTYTMYTVV
+128 LKDEPGTYTIYTVV

-160 TRNGLILKD
+160 TRNGIVLKD
-169 GSIYAGSKSTVTYTM
+169 GSIYAGSKSTVAYTM
-184 HPYSFEFNGLKLANN
+184 HPYSFEFNGLELANN
-199 ATKQTKIEL
+199 ATKRTCIEL
-208 QSRDHYLYYKIIFSS
+208 QSRDHLLYYKITFRND
-223 KGTHIERLLT
+223 GALNERVLT

-238 TNTGGQPFSFFYYDT
+238 TNTGGQSFSFFMYDA

-389 GGAFQN
+389 GGVFQN
-395 NNDTKEN
+395 NNDTREN
-402 PGNHYLSFAY
+402 PGNHCLSFAY

-479 LSKDFAKDTAPSFDS
+479 LSKDFSKDTAPSFDS
-494 VVSAMKAP
+494 VVSAMKTK
-502 SALHKEGF
+502 SALQKEGF
-510 YQAHE
+510 YQVQD
-515 KLYLQPGSYFLRQT
+515 KLYLQPGSYLLRQT

-569 DRDKLKPAPAPK
+569 DRNKLKPAPAPK
-581 PPAPAPAPEPSPAP
+581 PPAPTPAPEPSPAP
-595 SPKPGSD
+595 SPKPG
-602 APAPAPKPSIPSTP
+602 PETPVPTP
-616 TPPASDFVPA
+616 TPPVPPTPTPSAPEFVPA
-626 PAPNRTT
+626 PQRPTT
-633 NDPARTADTP
+633 DSVSTSDTP
-643 GTSAPQQA
+643 DEFTPQQLL
-651 FHRTMPSADVLPHT
+651 HRPRPSTDVLPHT
-665 SDALLT
+665 SDALL
-671 ACIALT
+671 ASCIALT

-683 SGVMIAVIS
+683 SCVMIAAVS
-692 LYIRKYQ
+692 LYIRKRQ

>member
-1 MRFRCPHT
+1 MKLRFSHT

-19 VYAALSSSLVWNAQ
+19 VCAALSSSLVWNAQ
-33 IAHAE
+33 TAHAQTTE
-38 TAQSHQQVQS
+38 LHPQAQS

-107 KYFFTPDSNP
+107 KYFFTSDYDTTHTPML
-117 AKQIEI
+117 IED
-123 ARNNI
+123 NI
-128 PQDEPGTYTMYTVV
+128 LKDEPGTYTIYTVV

-169 GSIYAGSKSTVTYTM
+169 GSVYAGSKATVAYTM
-184 HPYSFEFNGLKLANN
+184 HPYSFEFNGLELAHN
-199 ATKQTKIEL
+199 ATKRTCIEL
-208 QSRDHYLYYKIIFSS
+208 QSRDHLLYYKITFRND
-223 KGTHIERLLT
+223 GALNERVLT

-238 TNTGGQPFSFFYYDT
+238 TNTGGQSFSFFMYDA

-301 GFVISALP
+301 SFVISALP

-361 VFRPTFEQLTST
+361 VFRPTLEQLTST

-389 GGAFQN
+389 GGVFQN
-395 NNDTKEN
+395 NNDTREN

-466 VGNNDVLIKKNVP
+466 VGNNDVLIKKHVP
-479 LSKDFAKDTAPSFDS
+479 LSKDFSKDTAPSFDS
-494 VVSAMKAP
+494 VVSAMKTK
-502 SALHKEGF
+502 SALQKEGF
-510 YQAHE
+510 YQVQD
-515 KLYLQPGSYFLRQT
+515 KLYLQPGSYLLRQT
-529 QAGEGTPQLADIPFT
+529 QAGDGAPQLADIPFT

-569 DRDKLKPAPAPK
+569 DRDKLKPVPAPK
-581 PPAPAPAPEPSPAP
+581 PPAPAPTPEPSPAP
-595 SPKPGSD
+595 SPKPGSEI
-602 APAPAPKPSIPSTP
+602 PLPTPKPPI
-616 TPPASDFVPA
+616 PPASTPSAPEFVPA
-626 PAPNRTT
+626 PQRPTT
-633 NDPARTADTP
+633 DPVPTSDTP
-643 GTSAPQQA
+643 DESTPQQSL
-651 FHRTMPSADVLPHT
+651 HHPRLSTDVLPHT
-665 SDALLT
+665 SDALL
-671 ACIALT
+671 ASCIALT

-683 SGVMIAVIS
+683 SCVMIAAVS
-692 LYIRKYQ
+692 LYIRKRQ

>member
-1 MRFRCPHT
+1 MRLRFSHT

-19 VYAALSSSLVWNAQ
+19 VYAALSSSLIWNAQ

-38 TAQSHQQVQS
+38 TAQSHLQAQS

-82 VKNPFPSMI
+82 VKNPFPDVM
-91 SDEEIAKAFQ
+91 SDTEIAKAFQ
-101 HDSSIQ
+101 HDSSLQ
-107 KYFFTPDSNP
+107 KYFFTPDSDATHTP
-117 AKQIEI
+117 VLIED
-123 ARNNI
+123 NI
-128 PQDEPGTYTMYTVV
+128 LKDEPGTYTIYTVV

-160 TRNGLILKD
+160 TRNGIVLKD
-169 GSIYAGSKSTVTYTM
+169 GSIYAGSKSTVAYTM
-184 HPYSFEFNGLKLANN
+184 HPYSFEFNGLELANN
-199 ATKQTKIEL
+199 ATKRTCIEL
-208 QSRDHYLYYKIIFSS
+208 QSRDHLLYYKITFRNDGEIN
-223 KGTHIERLLT
+223 ERVLT

-238 TNTGGQPFSFFYYDT
+238 TNSGGQPFSFFIYDA

-277 ADAPLKERGNTD
+277 TDAPLKERGNID
-289 EHPLLTEEDKQK
+289 EHPLLTDEDKQK

-315 LSDLGKP
+315 VSDLSKSVT
-322 IATGLAHFMRNKN
+322 TGLARFMRNTN

-361 VFRPTFEQLTST
+361 VFRPTLEQLTST
-373 RIPGYVY
+373 SIPGYTY

-412 EMKDGKPFKRFDT
+412 EMKDGKPVKRLDT
-425 KHYYVTFRKVPTQ
+425 KYYYVTFRKVPTQ

-479 LSKDFAKDTAPSFDS
+479 LSKDFSKDTAPSFDS
-494 VVSAMKAP
+494 VVSAMKTK
-502 SALHKEGF
+502 SALQKEGF
-510 YQAHE
+510 YQVQD
-515 KLYLQPGSYFLRQT
+515 KLYLQPGSYLLRQT

-569 DRDKLKPAPAPK
+569 DRNKLKPAPAPK
-581 PPAPAPAPEPSPAP
+581 PPAPTPAPEPSPAP
-595 SPKPGSD
+595 SPKPG
-602 APAPAPKPSIPSTP
+602 PETPVPTP
-616 TPPASDFVPA
+616 TPPVPPTPTPSAPEFVPA
-626 PAPNRTT
+626 PQRPTT
-633 NDPARTADTP
+633 DSVSTSDTP
-643 GTSAPQQA
+643 DEFTPQQSL
-651 FHRTMPSADVLPHT
+651 HRPRPSTDVLPHT
-665 SDALLT
+665 SDALLGS
-671 ACIALT
+671 CIALT

-683 SGVMIAVIS
+683 SCVMIAAVS
-692 LYIRKYQ
+692 LYIRKRQ